1 MKEYPAALQ
10 CADNE
15 NRLPLHVACEVG
27 CMNGSVPFLCEP
39 FGAAVCDVNKNTPLH
54 YACKGSNHDAAKWL
68 LEKYP
73 ALVSKRNIEGK
84 LPVQLLCEKGAT
96 SSKDLS
102 FIETTFM
109 LLSMF
114 PDSIR

>member
-1 MKEYPAALQ
+1 MVLFSS
-10 CADNE
+10 CVS
-15 NRLPLHVACEVG
+15 LLV
-27 CMNGSVPFLCEP
+27 LT
-39 FGAAVCDVNKNTPLH
+39 VCDVNKNTPLH
-54 YACKGSNHDAAKWL
+54 YACKGSNHDAVKWL

-96 SSKDLS
+96 SSDDPEY
-102 FIETTFM
+102 IETTFM
-109 LLSMF
+109 LLRMF